1 MKPFRIPAAGASW
14 RQTLRAMATL
24 AVLACAIAGCSKHP
38 TRPMTPGAT
47 RTYRMGFMANAP
59 HADFALLVQAI
70 NLMIQ
75 HSDVAI
81 LSYEAPWDSLLAGT
95 RPDSI
100 VLRQIKPLSD
110 YYRAH
115 NLRVWVYT
123 DPANGLNRAGEANP
137 LVAAGRSIT
146 EPAIQQLY
154 RNYCV
159 ALDTLVRPDAFG
171 VALETNL
178 IRAVSPA
185 PLYAA
190 VKQVANGAAG
200 DIRAHDAAVKL
211 SVSVQVETAWG
222 LLPNTGGYQGVAT
235 DFADFPFVDVLGLSS
250 YPYFAW
256 VEPES
261 LPANYYSRLVE
272 GRTTPVAIT
281 EGGWTSENFSSV
293 VGTPDK
299 QRRYVEKQSQL
310 LDAARAIAV
319 FQLVFTDIEVAAL
332 SPRRRRGSPHS
343 RAPASS
349 TRCSHRS
356 RRCRA
361 VGPACRAACCDTL
374 EHSPQVLRATTSV
387 MSSACGLPAANRCT
401 ADRMPWTTASAGR
414 SRRTRTVST
423 SRFSPNSS
431 TAPSRPARS
440 ASVTPSE

>member
-1 MKPFRIPAAGASW
+1 
-14 RQTLRAMATL
+14 
-24 AVLACAIAGCSKHP
+24 
-38 TRPMTPGAT
+38 
-47 RTYRMGFMANAP
+47 MGFAANAP
-59 HADFALLVQAI
+59 HADFALLLRAI
-70 NLMIQ
+70 NLLIL
-75 HSDVAI
+75 HSDAAI

-100 VLRQIKPLSD
+100 VLRQIKPLAD
-110 YYRAH
+110 YYRA
-115 NLRVWVYT
+115 NGLRVWVYT
-123 DPANGLNRAGEANP
+123 DPANGLNRAGEANA

-178 IRAVSPA
+178 IRAVSPS

-190 VKQVANGAAG
+190 VKQVANGAAT
-200 DIRAHDAAVKL
+200 DIRVHDATVKL

-222 LLPNTGGYQGVAT
+222 LLPNAGGYQGVAT
-235 DFADFPFVDVLGLSS
+235 DFADFPFADVLGLSS

-272 GRTTPVAIT
+272 GRSTPVAIT
-281 EGGWTSENFSSV
+281 EGGWTSESFSSV

-319 FQLVFTDIEVAAL
+319 FQLVFTDIEVAPLPLPEAQGIAPFSRTGVVDTLFAPKPAL
-332 SPRRRRGSPHS
+332 SAWDQTRQRPL
-343 RAPASS
+343 AP
-349 TRCSHRS
+349 
-356 RRCRA
+356 
-361 VGPACRAACCDTL
+361 
-374 EHSPQVLRATTSV
+374 
-387 MSSACGLPAANRCT
+387 
-401 ADRMPWTTASAGR
+401 
-414 SRRTRTVST
+414 
-423 SRFSPNSS
+423 
-431 TAPSRPARS
+431 
-440 ASVTPSE
+440 